1 MLFASGSVNI
11 DTGII
16 QQYSLRLRRIIVN
29 KRQFGW
35 EKYRNNRYTDKQRG
49 RLNNWHADTFTYC
62 LLTDVLL
69 IDWRTDWWTDW
80 LTAWLTDELIHL
92 VTDRATDCLI
102 NQSFSSWYSR
112 CVLLRSEEFNFLK
125 VAYVSPPKLSPC
137 CFQWAIGRTLT
148 QQDVCGLPTHE
159 EIQDTQQ
166 NLFVKLKGKMGVRW
180 GFNWSL
186 RCRWGRFSWSM
197 AEVSLPII
205 IYYWGGEGERGFC
218 KWSHGFQW
226 GRKGNQSSLT
236 ELKGGNYSKL
246 AANED

>member
-1 MLFASGSVNI
+1 MLSYWVWWNTAFN
-11 DTGII
+11 GI
-16 QQYSLRLRRIIVN
+16 
-29 KRQFGW
+29 KC
-35 EKYRNNRYTDKQRG
+35 KQRG
-49 RLNNWHADTFTYC
+49 RLNNWPADTFTYC
-62 LLTDVLL
+62 LLTDGRTDGLTDWL
-69 IDWRTDWWTDW
+69 TDGLMDWLTDWRTDWWTDW

-102 NQSFSSWYSR
+102 NQSFSSWYSQ

-186 RCRWGRFSWSM
+186 RCRWGPFSWSM
-197 AEVSLPII
+197 AKVSLPNI
-205 IYYWGGEGERGFC
+205 IYHWDWEGERGFC

-246 AANED
+246 TANKD

>member
-1 MLFASGSVNI
+1 MSN

-16 QQYSLRLRRIIVN
+16 QQYSLRLRRIIVD

-35 EKYRNNRYTDKQRG
+35 GTNVGITDRQTNREADWITD
-49 RLNNWHADTFTYC
+49 T
-62 LLTDVLL
+62 LTDLHLVYWLTDSL
-69 IDWRTDWWTDW
+69 TDWRTDGRTDWLTNW

-102 NQSFSSWYSR
+102 NQSYSSSYSQ
-112 CVLLRSEEFNFLK
+112 CVLLRPEKLNFLK

-180 GFNWSL
+180 GLNWSL
-186 RCRWGRFSWSM
+186 RYCWVRFCWSF
-197 AEVSLPII
+197 P
-205 IYYWGGEGERGFC
+205 G
-218 KWSHGFQW
+218 WSIF
-226 GRKGNQSSLT
+226 S
-236 ELKGGNYSKL
+236 
-246 AANED
+246 

>member
-1 MLFASGSVNI
+1 M
-11 DTGII
+11 
-16 QQYSLRLRRIIVN
+16 
-29 KRQFGW
+29 
-35 EKYRNNRYTDKQRG
+35 
-49 RLNNWHADTFTYC
+49 
-62 LLTDVLL
+62 
-69 IDWRTDWWTDW
+69 DW
-80 LTAWLTDELIHL
+80 LTDWLTDELIHL

-102 NQSFSSWYSR
+102 NQSFSSWYSQ

-125 VAYVSPPKLSPC
+125 VAYVPPPKLSPC

-186 RCRWGRFSWSM
+186 RCRWGPFSWSM
-197 AEVSLPII
+197 AKVSLPNI
-205 IYYWGGEGERGFC
+205 IYHWDWEGERGFC

-236 ELKGGNYSKL
+236 ELKGGTI
-246 AANED
+246 ANWLPIRIKGGIH